1 MLRRINLSRINLSLV
16 FAMALILPLA
26 VTAASKAP
34 PTFSRI
40 THTGKVVADKLIEIG
55 LDLKG
60 VKLEA
65 VTFSGD
71 EAVVV
76 VWNRTPSS
84 VTGHVGI
91 ALYDK
96 KNRLI
101 AAESDSQSF
110 KIRSGKTAN
119 FKIKFG
125 KFMSNFKN
133 AARYRLVF
141 VTRS

>member
-1 MLRRINLSRINLSLV
+1 MLRRINLSLV

-40 THTGKVVADKLIEIG
+40 THTGNVVAGKLIEIG
-55 LDLKG
+55 RDLKG

-84 VTGHVGI
+84 VTAHVGI

-110 KIRSGKTAN
+110 TRTFTKIRSGKTAN

-133 AARYRLVF
+133 AARFRLVF